1 MSSASRNCFSLDFSI
16 RFVRRFEESFHME
29 HYTRSALAVLALLLL
44 QTTFVPFLSI
54 GGFLPDPLLLWV
66 VYVAIR
72 RGQME
77 ATITGF
83 LVGLLQDA
91 VSMQFFGLSALTKT
105 IAGFVAGY
113 FFNDNSTEQTLGSYR
128 FLTILFLSSFVH
140 NIVYY
145 GIFLQGIQDSVFSTM
160 IEFSLVTSLYTV
172 VVGVFPMFTF
182 VRKYRLSQ
190 SL

>member
-1 MSSASRNCFSLDFSI
+1 
-16 RFVRRFEESFHME
+16 ME

-77 ATITGF
+77 ATVTGF

-128 FLTILFLSSFVH
+128 FLTILLLSSFVH
-140 NIVYY
+140 NLVYY
-145 GIFLQGIQDSVFSTM
+145 GIFLQGVQDSVFSTM
-160 IEFSLVTSLYTV
+160 MEFSIVTSLYTV

-182 VRKYRLSQ
+182 VRKNRLSQ

>member
-1 MSSASRNCFSLDFSI
+1 
-16 RFVRRFEESFHME
+16 ME
-29 HYTRSALAVLALLLL
+29 HYIRSALIALALLLL
-44 QTTFVPFLSI
+44 QTTFIPFLSV
-54 GGFLPDPLLLWV
+54 GGFLPDVFLIWV

-83 LVGLLQDA
+83 VVGLLQDA

-105 IAGFVAGY
+105 IAGFVTGY

-140 NIVYY
+140 NIIYY
-145 GIFLQGIQDSVFSTM
+145 GVFLQGIQDSVFTTM
-160 IEFSLVTSLYTV
+160 IEFSVFTGLYTV
-172 VVGVFPMFTF
+172 LLGMFPMFTF

>member
-1 MSSASRNCFSLDFSI
+1 
-16 RFVRRFEESFHME
+16 ME

-91 VSMQFFGLSALTKT
+91 VSMQFFGLGALTKT

>member
-1 MSSASRNCFSLDFSI
+1 
-16 RFVRRFEESFHME
+16 ME
-29 HYTRSALAVLALLLL
+29 HYTRSALAALALLLL

-105 IAGFVAGY
+105 IGGFVAGY

-128 FLTILFLSSFVH
+128 FLTILLLSSFVH
-140 NIVYY
+140 NLVYY

-160 IEFSLVTSLYTV
+160 IEFSIATSLYTV

>member
-1 MSSASRNCFSLDFSI
+1 
-16 RFVRRFEESFHME
+16 
-29 HYTRSALAVLALLLL
+29 
-44 QTTFVPFLSI
+44 
-54 GGFLPDPLLLWV
+54 
-66 VYVAIR
+66 
-72 RGQME
+72 
-77 ATITGF
+77 
-83 LVGLLQDA
+83 
-91 VSMQFFGLSALTKT
+91 MQFFGLSALTKT

-160 IEFSLVTSLYTV
+160 IEFSIATSLYTV